1 MSINKILCSMVD
13 SNGRELLS
21 FFGPLEGR
29 KEGRKKGR

>member
-1 MSINKILCSMVD
+1 MVD

-29 KEGRKKGR
+29 KEERKMMIDTQN

>member
-1 MSINKILCSMVD
+1 MVD

-29 KEGRKKGR
+29 KEGRKEERKMMIDTQN